1 MTASLR
7 LGLLYAEQG
16 RDDKAIAALERVV
29 FQGDGTDAAKQAA
42 KKLQELEAK
51 RLASLSGDK
60 ALEDVEPEPK
70 TVQATLSYND
80 YRPVAAAV
88 SDTSSYTARLKFTYP
103 SLHYGRWSLEYSFRN
118 TRNDHPYGTD
128 YANLSNGFTLSGSR
142 PIPGVAKL
150 YGFMNFTRNYVAY
163 VNSDTNA
170 RFALGLDTKR
180 NNVTDN
186 LTLGVQYALDRQL
199 ILSAQYNRVR
209 NRSNLPTG
217 FLYRP
222 DGVPIAY
229 QNTSLG
235 DYLSTSYAL
244 SLQFQF

>member
-1 MTASLR
+1 
-7 LGLLYAEQG
+7 
-16 RDDKAIAALERVV
+16 
-29 FQGDGTDAAKQAA
+29 
-42 KKLQELEAK
+42 
-51 RLASLSGDK
+51 
-60 ALEDVEPEPK
+60 
-70 TVQATLSYND
+70 
-80 YRPVAAAV
+80 
-88 SDTSSYTARLKFTYP
+88 
-103 SLHYGRWSLEYSFRN
+103 
-118 TRNDHPYGTD
+118 
-128 YANLSNGFTLSGSR
+128 
-142 PIPGVAKL
+142 
-150 YGFMNFTRNYVAY
+150 MNFTRNYVAY

-222 DGVPIAY
+222 DGVAIAY

-235 DYLSTSYAL
+235 DYLSTSYVL
-244 SLQFQF
+244 SMQFQF